1 MSRQGIFR
9 GPLAVAFVV
18 GLAGGVVFVPGA
30 GVLWVWSRTLPLCLP
45 SGEGF

>member
-9 GPLAVAFVV
+9 GPHAVAIVV
-18 GLAGGVVFVPGA
+18 GLGGGIFVPGA